1 MGYILLLVL
10 FAVEVS
16 FFSWSLWTK
25 EMHTKE
31 KSITYIGMTLLFI
44 LGFSTG
50 LLSFGFRY
58 YLLLLFIV
66 IKLGLSMVR
75 LIKKRRPHYKSGKN
89 IRNLLL
95 NTLSLVFVL
104 IPAILFPQYKA
115 LPVSGPHTVEQSKY
129 TWIDH
134 NRIDTYEKNEAFRAL
149 TVEFWYPSD
158 TSKTYPLVVFSHG
171 AFGYSGSNYSTFMA
185 LASNGYVVAS
195 IGHTHQAFF
204 TKDTSGKLTIVD
216 QGFIQEAIEI
226 NAMIDTRS
234 EALVYETTQAWMKL
248 RTEDTNFVLDT
259 IISLKAQSES
269 TSLFG
274 LIDTTKI
281 GVFGHSLGGASAA
294 QIGRIR
300 NDIDAVIVLDGT
312 MLGEEVDFV
321 DGSVVLNDIPYPV
334 PLLNVYAEDHY
345 QNAMT
350 HVGDYY
356 NNFYASSN
364 AVDAHE
370 TVFLDAGH
378 LNFTDLPLFSPI
390 LAGILGVGSV
400 DEVKCIEQ
408 MNDVVLSFFDY
419 YLKTEGTLE
428 IKEAY

>member
-1 MGYILLLVL
+1 MGYILLMSL

-16 FFSWSLWTK
+16 FFIWSLWTK
-25 EMHTKE
+25 ETQTKE
-31 KSITYIGMTLLFI
+31 KSITYLGMTLLMI
-44 LGFSTG
+44 VGFSTG

-58 YLLLLFIV
+58 YLMILFIS
-66 IKLGLSMVR
+66 IKVSLSIVR
-75 LIKKRRPHYKSGKN
+75 LIKKRQPHYRGLKN
-89 IRNLLL
+89 IRHLIL
-95 NTLSLVFVL
+95 NTLTLVFVL
-104 IPAILFPQYKA
+104 MPAIVFPQYKA
-115 LPVSGPHTVEQSKY
+115 LPVSGPYVVKHDKF
-129 TWIDH
+129 TWVDDT
-134 NRIDTYEKNEAFRAL
+134 RIDAYEEDDAFRAL

-171 AFGYSGSNYSTFMA
+171 AFGYSGSNFSTFMA

-216 QGFIQEAIEI
+216 QGFIQEAIAI
-226 NAMIDTRS
+226 NAMIDTQS
-234 EALVYETTQAWMKL
+234 EALVYETTQAWMTL

-259 IISLKAQSES
+259 IISLKESES

-274 LIDTTKI
+274 LIDITKI

-350 HVGDYY
+350 YVGDRY
-356 NNFYASSN
+356 NNFYASSH

-370 TVFLDAGH
+370 TVFLGAGH

-408 MNDVVLSFFDY
+408 MNDVVVSFFDC
-419 YLKTEGTLE
+419 YLKAEGTLE